1 MRCLSP
7 LKAITVGGLTPPSAV
22 LTDSVC
28 WVVVSCAPRKV
39 DVMCLY
45 WPLMVDALLCGRLI
59 QLMDGDLGTNAHDC
73 GCGNDNG
80 CDVFG
85 HGWCEVNATECGN
98 NWAGDCTLPTALTDQ
113 LLRTMRSFGSALQAE
128 EICLGVAASQ
138 I

>member
-1 MRCLSP
+1 MLHAVNHDVVHGVELSRCHGIV
-7 LKAITVGGLTPPSAV
+7 AITVGGLTPPSAV
-22 LTDSVC
+22 LTDSVG

-59 QLMDGDLGTNAHDC
+59 QLMDGDLSTNAHDC

-85 HGWCEVNATECGN
+85 HGWCVVNATECGN
-98 NWAGDCTLPTALTDQ
+98 N
-113 LLRTMRSFGSALQAE
+113 
-128 EICLGVAASQ
+128 
-138 I
+138 

>member
-1 MRCLSP
+1 MPRDCGNNWAGVCTLPRRFNGS
-7 LKAITVGGLTPPSAV
+7 VG
-22 LTDSVC
+22 
-28 WVVVSCAPRKV
+28 WIVVSCTPRKV

-85 HGWCEVNATECGN
+85 HGWCEVNATGLWQC
-98 NWAGDCTLPTALTDQ
+98 
-113 LLRTMRSFGSALQAE
+113 
-128 EICLGVAASQ
+128 
-138 I
+138 

>member
-1 MRCLSP
+1 MVLCSRCHGIV
-7 LKAITVGGLTPPSAV
+7 AITVGGLTPPSAV
-22 LTDSVC
+22 LTDSVG

-85 HGWCEVNATECGN
+85 HGWCEVNATGL
-98 NWAGDCTLPTALTDQ
+98 WQ
-113 LLRTMRSFGSALQAE
+113 Y
-128 EICLGVAASQ
+128 
-138 I
+138 

>member
-1 MRCLSP
+1 
-7 LKAITVGGLTPPSAV
+7 
-22 LTDSVC
+22 
-28 WVVVSCAPRKV
+28 
-39 DVMCLY
+39 
-45 WPLMVDALLCGRLI
+45 MVDALLCGRLI